1 MTTQNRKLRER
12 QLRQQLIL
20 DTAKNIL
27 SQEGLSRLTMERI
40 ATDIEYSK
48 GTVYNHFS
56 SKEDI
61 IAALGVRCMNNLLD
75 LFIRATSYPAP
86 SRDRISAVVI
96 AHSLYAQLNP
106 IELQNMQMIKSQ
118 TIRLKA
124 SAGMQAEVLHLEKKI
139 TKIVIDIVS
148 DGIASAELP
157 NEDSTTIDGIVLG
170 LWSMGYGT
178 NLLSTSGIPFKQID
192 MCDPLEVM
200 WDNSQRLLDSYHWQP
215 LSNQFDTTEKYLEIC
230 HRLFN
235 EEITQLNRI
244 AKQ

>member
-75 LFIRATSYPAP
+75 LFIRAASYPAP
-86 SRDRISAVVI
+86 
-96 AHSLYAQLNP
+96 SLYAQLNP

-192 MCDPLEVM
+192 MCDPLDVM

-215 LSNQFDTTEKYLEIC
+215 LSNQFDITEKYLEIC